1 MPIQTVYR
9 CRIDFDVRHPSD
21 DTNKDQADIA
31 KITDFI
37 HKQAAV
43 FGLDEC
49 ETSDGGPAHGPYCV
63 LENDR
68 RNILEGA
75 ELEIRR
81 YINRF
86 KHHSIE
92 SD

>member
-9 CRIDFDVRHPSD
+9 CRIDFDVRDPSN
-21 DTNKDQADIA
+21 DTNKDQAAIA

-37 HKQAAV
+37 HKQAGAH
-43 FGLDEC
+43 GLDEC

-63 LENDR
+63 LESGR
-68 RNILEGA
+68 RNVLEEA
-75 ELEIRR
+75 ELTIRR
-81 YINRF
+81 YISRF

-92 SD
+92 AD